1 MNGPGRKSLGRRV
14 RELEERTPKGGGGKI
29 VLFEWEIPP
38 GERPKPWF
46 DIYGQPRP
54 PIIIRLDPRPAMIPE
69 EDLACIEESE
79 RRGRER
85 EKAEE
90 TGWWT
95 AFQLPEEE
103 VN

>member
-1 MNGPGRKSLGRRV
+1 MNGPGGKSLGRRV
-14 RELEERTPKGGGGKI
+14 RELEERTPKGGGGKM

-38 GERPKPWF
+38 GEKPKPWF

-54 PIIIRLDPRPAMIPE
+54 PVVIRLDPRPAMIPE
-69 EDLACIEESE
+69 EDIEEE
-79 RRGRER
+79 QA
-85 EKAEE
+85 KE

-95 AFQLPEEE
+95 AFQLPGEE